1 MKMGKG
7 EKPETGYRAALQTL
21 FVPRGTA
28 ANGSDSREK
37 DKTNLSA
44 IIPNRQT
51 ELVLFRLI

>member
-1 MKMGKG
+1 MGKG